1 MLNWSITLKN
11 LFMLQNKY
19 LKNLFGQLIQCVPIV
34 LLLVSICC
42 STTLVQAQDL
52 LQASKRISQLAQ
64 SSNLTPRLVL
74 PQGSYTLSL
83 DQNTITPRQ
92 SDTIAIE
99 AEGIYEILFTG
110 NGDSQYLA
118 ILLMGDQLDS
128 IRSSKKITI
137 FNSASYLNWESQG
150 LLDTIP
156 SADFSGVNCTDC
168 SQDDQRIGGQRR
180 IIVSNDLDS
189 VNTVQVNERSYTLQL
204 GERLT
209 ILPRED
215 RLLVQVRGAR
225 RQIDKPTQQ
234 ILQFWYQYIGYKDP
248 EWRQKTLQ
256 DVRNEFMRNPYLPTS
271 IARWIP
277 ASPDK
282 VVHYLSSADR
292 PVLLDWQKRLY
303 ETKDEINVSIQ
314 PQLRYEALDKIA
326 VSAPDVAAQEAQQ
339 VYASDDRLGFSLNQ
353 ATLLEGLSSF
363 IEKRA
368 QEELN
373 VAYLQRM
380 RTRLQKDTILQTIFP
395 NTSQLFNQFELDN
408 YRFILDNAKVVFT
421 SDLNNLGLNVYDVM
435 QVEQFKEAFQYSSG
449 VYFSAL
455 VLKMINMVYQGVPTD
470 TILIN
475 SFLSLDRQANLLEL
489 ELQNKTAQF
498 LAKDTVQLALLQ
510 QKSKDYYQRLS
521 TESESLHS
529 LVQGLQ
535 VEVENLKVDMPFT
548 HPLYERTYKIG
559 SDLSFIQAQLA
570 SWQNQLKEHADLN
583 AIDLQGR
590 YPKNYVLENSQL
602 SNYAKFFSEQTPAPE
617 VMIRSGLQS
626 LNAPQQRKTV
636 LNLQDWTAS
645 TVTLR
650 NQFLNIKSKWVLE
663 QSSKIKNRALVT
675 TYAYEVLKEAL
686 ESEISW
692 WTNSAPS
699 DLQQEVLALEFLKSS
714 LEKDPKVGSDYQKLQ
729 QFMLGDYT
737 DFQLVKTV
745 LPSLET
751 ALKDTYLPLLKL
763 HQTRLRSYA
772 KQRNWPA
779 LDAQA
784 IDQNKKL
791 YQTNYPRFIQVFDA
805 KQTAD
810 ETDDIDGFEAYLD
823 TLINFHTQLP
833 LADKP
838 TGQRGTFDNPFV
850 PLLDTLIQY
859 QYFDSLAVQQEL
871 GQLQSNLDNLE
882 NDLSQLDQS
891 RRDLQNWIKRY
902 QSSKTDSVIA
912 KSRNDVHNFAKVF
925 AVGVHMSQALR
936 NQNQLIQSGFLND
949 TTRVQRS
956 YLSESDLGNTL
967 NISDSMS
974 IQQVPFKDTLQQK
987 WLSMNALESTF
998 QADSLSR
1005 SIYFGLLYQDIIS
1018 IPGLGLEENSLS
1030 GANAQNIALLSTA
1043 ILQGIERMNEIQNK
1057 KQSLQNT
1064 GQKLA
1069 LSDYSLLIKETL
1081 RIVDLSFKIF
1091 NNSSSVSNNALFKT
1105 GSQIL
1110 GQTTSLY
1117 QNLANEQYN
1126 LAISNLAAMVQALVT
1141 EQADKSLARG
1151 ADRFKSK
1158 LLTYGSFMAAVS
1170 LAQTPDQ
1177 VKTALE
1183 TAAVEVGYSRVKRV
1197 NKWNVSL
1204 NAYLGL
1210 GLGFED
1216 NGSSKTGLQANLAT
1230 PVGLS
1235 ISRGLG
1241 RGHSLSLFGSILD
1254 LGPIVTFDF
1263 QTGSTATAGDL
1274 QFKDFVAPGAFVFW
1288 NLANTPFSWGAG
1300 IQRTSNIRMIGGDP
1314 DPQRTTRFMT
1324 SFLVDVPVF
1333 NLFTRKF

>member
-1 MLNWSITLKN
+1 
-11 LFMLQNKY
+11 MLQNKH
-19 LKNLFGQLIQCVPIV
+19 LKNLFGQLVYCLHPLLV
-34 LLLVSICC
+34 LLFIGCC
-42 STTLVQAQDL
+42 TSLVQAQDL

-64 SSNLTPRLVL
+64 STNLAPRLVL
-74 PQGSYTLSL
+74 PQGSYTLTL
-83 DQNTITPRQ
+83 DQNTITPSQ
-92 SDTIAIE
+92 GDTISIE
-99 AEGIYEILFTG
+99 AEGIYEILFNG
-110 NGDSQYLA
+110 NSTSQHLA
-118 ILLMGDQLDS
+118 ILLMGDQVDS
-128 IRSSKKITI
+128 IRSSKKIII
-137 FNSASYLNWESQG
+137 FNSATYLNWESQG

-156 SADFSGVNCTDC
+156 GSGFSGINCSQCD
-168 SQDDQRIGGQRR
+168 QDDQRVGGQRR

-189 VNTVQVNERSYTLQL
+189 MNSVQVNQRSYALHT
-204 GERLT
+204 GERLVV
-209 ILPRED
+209 LPRED
-215 RLLVQVRGAR
+215 RLIIQIRGAR
-225 RQIDKPTQQ
+225 KQVNKPTQQ
-234 ILQFWYQYIGYKDP
+234 ILQFWYQYVGYKDP

-256 DVRNEFMRNPYLPTS
+256 DVRNEFMRNPYLPAS

-277 ASPDK
+277 ASPNK
-282 VVHYLSSADR
+282 VIHFLSSEDR
-292 PVLLDWQKRLY
+292 PPLLDWQKRLY
-303 ETKDEINVSIQ
+303 ETKSEINVSIQ
-314 PQLRYEALDKIA
+314 PQLRYETLDEIA
-326 VSAPDVAAQEAQQ
+326 ISAPDVAAQEAQQ
-339 VYASDDRLGFSLNQ
+339 VYASDNRLGFSLNQ
-353 ATLLEGLSSF
+353 ATLLEGLSNF

-449 VYFSAL
+449 VYFAAL
-455 VLKMINMVYQGVPTD
+455 VLKMINMVYQEVPTD

-489 ELQNKTAQF
+489 ELQNKTAKV
-498 LAKDTVQLALLQ
+498 LAKDTLQLALLQ
-510 QKSKDYYQRLS
+510 QKSKAYYQSLS
-521 TESESLHS
+521 AESERLQN
-529 LVQGLQ
+529 LVKSLQ

-570 SWQNQLKEHADLN
+570 AWQNQLKEQASLN

-617 VMIRSGLQS
+617 LMIRTGLQS
-626 LNAPQQRKTV
+626 LKAPQQRKSV

-663 QSSKIKNRALVT
+663 QSSQIKNRALVT

-692 WTNSAPS
+692 WTNSGF
-699 DLQQEVLALEFLKSS
+699 DKLEQEVLALEFLKSS
-714 LEKDPKVGSDYQKLQ
+714 LEKDPLVGNNYQKLQ

-751 ALKDTYLPLLKL
+751 ALKDTYLPLLQL

-772 KQRNWPA
+772 KQSKWPA
-779 LDAQA
+779 LEATA
-784 IDQNKKL
+784 IEQNKKL
-791 YQTNYPRFIQVFDA
+791 YQANYPTFVQLFDA

-810 ETDDIDGFEAYLD
+810 ETDDIDRFEGLLD
-823 TLINFHTQLP
+823 TLSTFFTQIP
-833 LADKP
+833 LAAVP
-838 TGQRGTFDNPFV
+838 SGQKGIFDNPFV

-859 QYFDSLAVQQEL
+859 QYFDSVAVQQEL

-882 NDLSQLDQS
+882 DDLSQLDQA
-891 RRDLQNWIKRY
+891 RKGLQDWIKRY
-902 QSSKTDSVIA
+902 QSNKTDSVIA
-912 KSRNDVHNFAKVF
+912 KSRNDVNNFAKVF

-936 NQNQLIQSGFLND
+936 NQNQLIQSGFLSD

-956 YLSESDLGNTL
+956 YLSENDLGNTL
-967 NISDSMS
+967 NISDSIS
-974 IQQVPFKDTLQQK
+974 IQQIPFKDTLQQK
-987 WLSMNALESTF
+987 WLTMNALESTF
-998 QADSLSR
+998 QADSLAR

-1018 IPGLGLEENSLS
+1018 IPGLVLDESSLS

-1043 ILQGIERMNEIQNK
+1043 ILQGIERMNEVQNK
-1057 KQSLQNT
+1057 KQRLQNS

-1069 LSDYSLLIKETL
+1069 LSDYSQLIKETL
-1081 RIVDLSFKIF
+1081 RIVDLSFKVF

-1110 GQTTSLY
+1110 GQTTGLY

-1126 LAISNLAAMVQALVT
+1126 LAVSNLAAMVQALVT
-1141 EQADKSLARG
+1141 EQADKNLTRG
-1151 ADRFKSK
+1151 ANRFKSK

-1183 TAAVEVGYSRVKRV
+1183 MAAVEVGHSRVKRV

-1216 NGSSKTGLQANLAT
+1216 NGNNKTGLQANLAT

-1241 RGHSLSLFGSILD
+1241 KGHSLSLFGSILD

-1263 QTGSTATAGDL
+1263 QTGSTATAGNL

-1300 IQRTSNIRMIGGDP
+1300 IQRTSNIRMIGSDP